1 MTEVERITDLNEIQF
16 PKLGIDFHIDPT
28 AFSIG
33 GLTIQWYGIII
44 VVGLLL
50 AIIYCVPRMKR
61 FGIDSDK
68 AIDAIIGGV
77 IGGIIGA
84 RLYYVAFRWDQ
95 YKDNLA
101 DIFNTRGGG
110 LAIYGG
116 LIGAVIIGLTICKI
130 KKIKMLPMLDVAVL
144 GFLIGQSVG
153 RWGNLVNQE
162 AFGCN
167 TDSIFGMTGGRIQA
181 AIMNSSEY
189 FDGAA
194 KAADLSALHTV
205 HPCFLYESAW
215 CLLGFLILSFWSK
228 RRKYDGQLLLMYLA
242 WYGAERFVVEGLRT
256 DSLMIGNIR
265 ISQALS
271 ALLAITSIILQII
284 MFFRVR
290 RDPDRYKLYA
300 NTGEARL
307 MLEESRRKK
316 VVISPIDSAVLSD
329 RDDEIGILP
338 DEEEEVPN
346 TILGE
351 AAEEVK
357 EKAEDAVEAVKEKA
371 EDAAEAVKDKAEN
384 AVEAVKDK
392 AEDAI
397 ETVKDK
403 AEDAAEA
410 VKDKAEDA
418 GEVLTGVVEG
428 VIEGAEDRIEEFSE
442 DIGDDVKEITD
453 EAEEA
458 VEAVKEKAVDA
469 AEAVID
475 KAEDAAEEA
484 AEKAEEISDKAEDKY
499 EHLAEKHDEKL
510 TGGSGKQHSKKK
522 KHRR

>member
-1 MTEVERITDLNEIQF
+1 
-16 PKLGIDFHIDPT
+16 
-28 AFSIG
+28 
-33 GLTIQWYGIII
+33 
-44 VVGLLL
+44 
-50 AIIYCVPRMKR
+50 
-61 FGIDSDK
+61 
-68 AIDAIIGGV
+68 
-77 IGGIIGA
+77 
-84 RLYYVAFRWDQ
+84 
-95 YKDNLA
+95 
-101 DIFNTRGGG
+101 
-110 LAIYGG
+110 
-116 LIGAVIIGLTICKI
+116 
-130 KKIKMLPMLDVAVL
+130 MLPMLDVAVL

-162 AFGCN
+162 AFGRN

-181 AIMNSSEY
+181 AIMNSTEY

-242 WYGAERFVVEGLRT
+242 WYGAERFIVEGLRT

-316 VVISPIDSAVLSD
+316 VVISPLDSAVLSD

-338 DEEEEVPN
+338 DEEEDTPN
-346 TILGE
+346 TILGDAADE
-351 AAEEVK
+351 VKDKAEDAAEAVRDKAEDAAEAVK
-357 EKAEDAVEAVKEKA
+357 DKAEDAAEAVKDKAEDVAEAVRDKAEDAAEAVRDKAEDAVEAVKEKA
-371 EDAAEAVKDKAEN
+371 EDAAEAVR
-384 AVEAVKDK
+384 DK
-392 AEDAI
+392 AEDAV
-397 ETVKDK
+397 EAVRDK
-403 AEDAAEA
+403 AEDAA
-410 VKDKAEDA
+410 
-418 GEVLTGVVEG
+418 EVLTGVVEG
-428 VIEGAEDRIEEFSE
+428 VVEDAEDKTEEFAE
-442 DIGDDVKEITD
+442 DIGDDVKEITE
-453 EAEEA
+453 EAEKVAET
-458 VEAVKEKAVDA
+458 VKEEVEEA
-469 AEAVID
+469 AEEVVD
-475 KAEDAAEEA
+475 KAEDAAGAIKDKAEDTAEEA
-484 AEKAEEISDKAEDKY
+484 AEKAEEAAGAVEDAADKAEDKY